1 MKPDVK
7 NNPSPRST
15 SVQVPGLAD
24 CSLAGGVKSTSKV
37 GTSPPPIPDS
47 DNFDVTVNNLPEK
60 LGFTPLLQEQLASVG
75 GNVHSLTVKLINLFN
90 LDDSGKL
97 WQGRFVSNLR
107 NWSFT
112 QKLWMQ
118 VLW

>member
-47 DNFDVTVNNLPEK
+47 DDFDVTVNNLPEK
-60 LGFTPLLQEQLASVG
+60 LGFTPQFQEELAAVR
-75 GNVHSLTVKLINLFN
+75 GNIHSLAVKLINSFN
-90 LDDSGKL
+90 SDDSGKFMAAL
-97 WQGRFVSNLR
+97 CQ
-107 NWSFT
+107 T
-112 QKLWMQ
+112 
-118 VLW
+118 